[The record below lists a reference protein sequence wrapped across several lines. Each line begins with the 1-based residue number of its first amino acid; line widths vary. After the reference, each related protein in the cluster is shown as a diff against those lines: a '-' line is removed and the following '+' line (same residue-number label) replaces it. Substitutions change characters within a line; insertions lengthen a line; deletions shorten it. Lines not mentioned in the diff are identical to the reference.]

1 MKPFQIFRPG
11 GHVASCGTRLQFSER
26 DVRASA
32 AAYDPKIRE
41 APIVLGHPADDA
53 PAYGW
58 IGSLSYDEG
67 ALVAA
72 PRQVSAALA
81 EQIAA
86 GRYKK
91 VSASFFKPAAPGNP
105 VPGTWYL
112 RHVGFLGAHPPA
124 VKGLRSVELSA
135 GEIGAVTFQPTAAD
149 IASAAFA
156 EEVTMSNFPFPVQ
169 ADRMAV
175 AIAYRNPRYIGDAV
189 LPRVPVARV
198 EFSYNRFDGSQ
209 GFTIPSTLTGRRG
222 RPNEITFDATEEKG
236 ATLDYALDDPIPSV
250 DVDNA
255 PPNYD
260 PIGHAVMTMT
270 DLILLDRERRI
281 AAKVFSAATYP
292 TAGKT
297 QLSGTSQWSDYT
309 NSDPIG
315 DIEVGIEKLVIRPNV
330 LVLGR
335 QTYSKLKSHPKVVK
349 ALHGPLSDEGFAKRQ
364 ELAELFELDQV
375 LVGESWLNVA
385 RKGQAPVLQQVWG
398 PHAALLYLD
407 HQLKSAKGGATFGF
421 TAEYGNRI
429 AGSTP
434 DKDIGM
440 RGGHRVRV
448 GESVAEVIACP
459 DLGYFIQDAVAA
471 S

>member
-11 GHVASCGTRLQFSER
+11 EHVASCGTRIHFSEL
-26 DVRASA
+26 DVRVSA
-32 AAYDPKIRE
+32 AAYRPKIHE

-67 ALVAA
+67 ALVAT
-72 PRQVSAALA
+72 PRQVSTALA
-81 EQIAA
+81 EHIAV

-91 VSASFFKPAAPGNP
+91 VSASFYTPAAPGNP

-112 RHVGFLGAHPPA
+112 RHVGFLGAQPPA
-124 VKGLRSVELSA
+124 VKGLKPVELSA
-135 GEIGAVTFQPTAAD
+135 GEIGAVTFVTPDAV
-149 IASAAFA
+149 ASASFA
-156 EEVTMSNFPFPVQ
+156 EEIPMSNFPFPVQ
-169 ADRMAV
+169 ADRVAI
-175 AIAYRNPRYIGDAV
+175 AIAYRNKRYIAGAV
-189 LPRVPVARV
+189 LPPVPVARV
-198 EFSYNRFDGSQ
+198 EFSYSRFDLSQ
-209 GFTIPSTLTGRRG
+209 GFTVPNTLAGRRS

-236 ATLDYALDDPIPSV
+236 ATQDYALDDPIPSI
-250 DVDNA
+250 DIDNA
-255 PPNYD
+255 PQNYD
-260 PIGHAVMTMT
+260 PIAHAVMMMT
-270 DLILLDRERRI
+270 DLILLNREMRV
-281 AAKVFSAATYP
+281 AAKVFNSITYP
-292 TAGKT
+292 ASNKV

-315 DIEVGIEKLVIRPNV
+315 DIENGINKLIIRPNV

-335 QTYSKLKSHPKVVK
+335 DTYGKLKSHPRVVK
-349 ALHGPLSDEGFAKRQ
+349 ALHGPLSEEGFAKRQ

-385 RKGQAPVLQQVWG
+385 KKGHSAVMQQVWG

-407 HQLKSAKGGATFGF
+407 PQLKSARGGATFGF
-421 TAEYGNRI
+421 SAEYGIRL

-440 RGGHRVRV
+440 RGGQRVRV

-459 DLGYFIQDAVAA
+459 DLGYFIQDAVTA